1 MKIERTISGMM
12 GKGSISHNERKF
24 IAENVDAT
32 RTVRNEVLISD
43 KLNDVYH
50 ELFDDALE
58 RYNAKQKRNDRKIQ
72 DYYEH
77 IRTSKQEKLFHEV
90 IFQIGNK
97 DDTECFTEE
106 GNLAKQALLE
116 FAQDFQK
123 RNPQFRV
130 FGIFLHLDEATPHL
144 HIDFVPYTTGSKR
157 GLDTRVSMKQ
167 ALASRGFI
175 GKGKENTECNQWI
188 KSEKEELAKVAE
200 KYGIIWRHEDI
211 HREHLSVLDFKKQM
225 RSKEVAE
232 LEKKSEMLQE
242 QNEIYQEVSDQFE
255 TQIDQL
261 EQDIRGKQEER
272 DKAITEAE
280 TAQKKA
286 DRQEKRLDK
295 ATQMTNNIQQYS
307 GEFYKP
313 VDELLPEAD
322 FLESAKSYRENK
334 AKPKFAKLQ
343 NLLYS
348 AYRAYLDIKDQL
360 KRLQNRYDMLERSN
374 HTLAEKNQDLTEDN
388 MVLRDKVADL
398 LRLKRVIGEDR
409 ADSIIMTE
417 RQREIAE
424 RNARKKHRRVLDIGA
439 R

>member
-24 IAENVDAT
+24 IAENVDAA

-188 KSEKEELAKVAE
+188 QSEKEELAKVAE

>member
-130 FGIFLHLDEATPHL
+130 FGIFLLLDEATPHL

>member
-1 MKIERTISGMM
+1 MTIERTISGMM

-24 IAENVDAT
+24 VAENVDVT
-32 RTVRNEVLISD
+32 RTIYNEVMVSD
-43 KLNDVYH
+43 NLKDVYH
-50 ELFDDALE
+50 ELFDNALE

-97 DDTECFTEE
+97 DDTGCFSEE

-116 FAQDFQK
+116 FAEDFQK

-130 FGIFLHLDEATPHL
+130 FGCYLHMDEATPHL
-144 HIDFVPYTTGSKR
+144 HIDFVPYTTESKR

-175 GKGKENTECNQWI
+175 GKGKDNTECNQWI
-188 KSEKEELAKVAE
+188 ESEKEELAKVAE

-232 LEKKSEMLQE
+232 LDKKSEMLQE
-242 QNEIYQEVSDQFE
+242 QNEVYQEVSERFE

-261 EQDIRGKQEER
+261 ELDIREKQEER
-272 DKAITEAE
+272 DKAIAEAE
-280 TAQKKA
+280 TVQKKA

-295 ATQMTNNIQQYS
+295 ITQMTDNIQQYS

-348 AYRAYLDIKDQL
+348 ADRAYLDIKDQL
-360 KRLQNRYDMLERSN
+360 IRLQNRYDMLERSN
-374 HTLAEKNQDLTEDN
+374 HTLAERNQELTEDN
-388 MVLRDKVADL
+388 MLLRDKAADL
-398 LRLKRVIGEDR
+398 LRLKHVIGEDR

-417 RQREIAE
+417 RQREITE
-424 RNARKKHRRVLDIGA
+424 RNTRKKHRRVLDIV